1 MAWPSIPWPE
11 IAGGLLS
18 GSLLTQAVAWWNGR
32 NKRDAYTMGAVDHAV
47 QTAMKLVTDRLEK
60 VEDQHAQCEADLSAV
75 RIRLDGAER
84 ERSELRAEIDR
95 MMAGGVASYGAKP

>member
-1 MAWPSIPWPE
+1 MAGASIPWPE

-18 GSLLTQAVAWWNGR
+18 GSLLTQVAAWWTSR

-60 VEDQHAQCEADLSAV
+60 VEKQHIQCENDLADV
-75 RIRLDGAER
+75 RIWLNVSER
-84 ERSELRAEIDR
+84 ERAELRAEIDR
-95 MMAGGVASYGAKP
+95 LMGGKVAPYSAR